1 MNIARTVGD
10 FGTEFIKT
18 GMAKT
23 GLRRRSLANVV
34 TGERIPGT
42 AVALGQEDL
51 AFDPSN
57 EFNDEEKKAAEK
69 NGPFFMLELLETN
82 LKKLIDE
89 YSSNDR
95 FKDSKQFVEPSLKIK
110 KLVKKVSKLLIII
123 DTVFPDIAPGPG
135 AIGPMFD
142 PNYDWGL
149 LKSLASS
156 WHMRRL
162 LFDDFQ
168 HANNAPSDETW
179 QLDKLVSRDP
189 RMPRDR
195 PRAFKWWWKY
205 LYNKLMELF
214 PVGGNLK
221 LFPEARVE
229 SGTEQEGVDNYAI
242 FKNLLKDFKLFVST
256 TRKTLHEYFYV
267 DDPRAARPDE
277 KPPPKPK
284 VRPHDNGVFLDG
296 GRKKKRRR
304 KTNKKKLKQKGKKRT
319 RRMRNHKKRKS
330 RKKKKKKRSTKR
342 NKKQNSK
349 KKT

>member
-1 MNIARTVGD
+1 MNIARTAGKV
-10 FGTEFIKT
+10 GTEFIKT
-18 GMAKT
+18 SMAKA
-23 GLRRRSLANVV
+23 GLRTRSLENVV

-51 AFDPSN
+51 AFDAFP
-57 EFNDEEKKAAEK
+57 EEELRAAEE
-69 NGPFFMLELLETN
+69 NGPFVMLELLETN

-95 FKDSKQFVEPSLKIK
+95 FKDSKQLVEPTLQIK

-123 DTVFPDIAPGPG
+123 DTVFPDIAPVPG
-135 AIGPMFD
+135 SNPFLD

-229 SGTEQEGVDNYAI
+229 RGTEQEHVGNYAI
-242 FKNLLKDFKLFVST
+242 FKNLLEDFKLFVST
-256 TRKTLHEYFYV
+256 TRKTLHEYFSV